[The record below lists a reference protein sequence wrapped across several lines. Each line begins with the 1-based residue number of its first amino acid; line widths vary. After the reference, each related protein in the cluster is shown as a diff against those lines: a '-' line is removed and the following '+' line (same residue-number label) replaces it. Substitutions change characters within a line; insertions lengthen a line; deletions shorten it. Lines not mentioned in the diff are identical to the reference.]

1 MKHQAKILT
10 LYKNMI
16 VISILAM
23 AAVSCGIQSSSAP
36 TPIATQ
42 VVPTESA
49 SPTPVIVTET
59 PVTVQPTSVPATA
72 VPTSTPLPSA
82 TNVSGEVRI
91 VYAAGA
97 TSGSVEGVLEPG
109 QTQIFL
115 VRAEA
120 GQPLEVSTGSLN
132 NDVTFSVTG
141 VTDGKTLLSAA
152 QKLTSW
158 QTMLTVSQDYRIT
171 VYAGATTENFTL
183 DVITPARIKFA
194 AGAVSATEKG
204 ITPGGRI
211 VSYILYALANQQMD
225 INLTTTNNDALL
237 SVYGFEDGQ
246 PYLRSAA
253 GSNTFSMK
261 LPATQ
266 DYVVQ
271 VVPMAGTEANY
282 TLTITI
288 K

>member
-1 MKHQAKILT
+1 MKQQDKFHRLF
-10 LYKNMI
+10 KNI
-16 VISILAM
+16 ITISILVM
-23 AAVSCGIQSSSAP
+23 VAAGCGSQGSSAP
-36 TPIATQ
+36 TPVVTQ
-42 VVPTESA
+42 AVPTATA
-49 SPTPVIVTET
+49 SPAPVIITET
-59 PVTVQPTSVPATA
+59 PATVQPTVIPATE
-72 VPTSTPLPSA
+72 VPTLIPLPSS
-82 TNVSGEVRI
+82 TSESGEVRI

-109 QTQIFL
+109 KTQIFL

-141 VTDGKTLLSAA
+141 VTDGKTLLSSS

-158 QTMLTVSQDYRIT
+158 QTMLTVSQDYKIE

-183 DVITPARIKFA
+183 FVITPARIKFA
-194 AGAVSATEKG
+194 AGALSATEKG
-204 ITPGGRI
+204 ITPSGQI

-225 INLTTTNNDALL
+225 IRLDSANNDALL
-237 SVYGFEDGQ
+237 SVYGFENGQ

-253 GSNTFSMK
+253 GSKTFSMK
-261 LPATQ
+261 LPSTQ
-266 DYVVQ
+266 DYVIQ
-271 VVPMAGTEANY
+271 IVPMAGMEANF
-282 TLTITI
+282 TLNITI

>member
-1 MKHQAKILT
+1 
-10 LYKNMI
+10 MI
-16 VISILAM
+16 VVSILAV
-23 AAVSCGIQSSSAP
+23 AAVSCGIQSSP
-36 TPIATQ
+36 TPTQIATQ
-42 VVPTESA
+42 VVPTDSA
-49 SPTPVIVTET
+49 SPTPVIITET
-59 PVTVQPTSVPATA
+59 PVPVQPTSIPATT
-72 VPTSTPLPSA
+72 VPTIPPSPSA
-82 TNVSGEVRI
+82 TSVSGEVRI

-109 QTQIFL
+109 QSQIFL

-141 VTDGKTLLSAA
+141 VTDGKTLLGAA

-158 QTMLTVSQDYRIT
+158 QTMLTVSQDYKIT
-171 VYAGATTENFTL
+171 VYAGATKENFTL
-183 DVITPARIKFA
+183 SVITPARIKFA

-225 INLTTTNNDALL
+225 INLTTTTNDALL

>member
-1 MKHQAKILT
+1 MKHQTKILM

-16 VISILAM
+16 VISILAV
-23 AAVSCGIQSSSAP
+23 AAVSCGIQSLP
-36 TPIATQ
+36 TPTQIATQ
-42 VVPTESA
+42 VLPTDSA
-49 SPTPVIVTET
+49 SPTPVIITET
-59 PVTVQPTSVPATA
+59 PVPVQPTSIPATT
-72 VPTSTPLPSA
+72 VPTIPPSPSA
-82 TNVSGEVRI
+82 TSVSGEVRI

-109 QTQIFL
+109 QSQTFL

-141 VTDGKTLLSAA
+141 VTDGKTLLGAA

-158 QTMLTVSQDYRIT
+158 QTMLTVSQDYKIT
-171 VYAGATTENFTL
+171 VYAGATKENFTL
-183 DVITPARIKFA
+183 SVITPARIKFA

-225 INLTTTNNDALL
+225 INLTTTTNDALL